1 MEIAFTP
8 VATPSGGAFASPLRY
23 PGGKGRLGP
32 WIAELLRHNRI
43 SGGWYVEPY
52 AGGAG
57 AAIYLLTQGY
67 VDHIVINDLD
77 PAVYAFWWAVLNDTE
92 HFLSLLAETPVT
104 MDHWYRQKEVHAD
117 PDSFSQ
123 TEIGFATFFLNRTNR
138 SGILKGGVIG
148 GKNQDGPY
156 LLDARFNKANLAE
169 RIKSVSSLADHIT
182 LSNEDALALLADI
195 EGDLPSRS
203 LIYLDPPYF
212 QKGSQL
218 YRNHYRPEDHKQI
231 ANYVQE
237 LKTPWIVTYD
247 NCPEIHELY
256 SDCHEVQFSLYY
268 STAAGRPLATEVM
281 FYGNLEI
288 PSQPS
293 LTRRSI

>member
-1 MEIAFTP
+1 MEIAPAP

-32 WIAELLRHNRI
+32 WLAGLMRHNRI

-77 PAVYAFWWAVLNDTE
+77 PAVHAFWWAVLNDTE
-92 HFLSLLAETPVT
+92 NFLSLLEETPVT
-104 MDHWYRQKEVHAD
+104 MEYWYRQKEVHAD
-117 PDSFSQ
+117 PDSFTP

-156 LLDARFNKANLAE
+156 PLHARFNKTDLAE
-169 RIKSVSSLADHIT
+169 RIENVANLADHIT
-182 LSNEDALALLADI
+182 LRNDDALTLLADI
-195 EGDLPSRS
+195 AKDLPSRS
-203 LIYLDPPYF
+203 LIYLDPPYY

-218 YRNHYRPEDHKQI
+218 YRNHYQPEDHKQI
-231 ANYVQE
+231 ADYVRE
-237 LKTPWIVTYD
+237 MTTPWVVTYD
-247 NCPEIHELY
+247 NCPEIRDLY
-256 SDCHEVQFSLYY
+256 CDCQEVQFSLHY
-268 STAAGRPLATEVM
+268 STASARPLATEVM
-281 FYGNLEI
+281 FYGNLAI
-288 PSQPS
+288 PSAPS

>member
-1 MEIAFTP
+1 MEIAPAP

-32 WIAELLRHNRI
+32 WLAGLMRHNRI

-77 PAVYAFWWAVLNDTE
+77 PAVHAFWWAVLNDTE
-92 HFLSLLAETPVT
+92 NFLSLLEETPVT
-104 MDHWYRQKEVHAD
+104 MEYWYRQKEVHAD
-117 PDSFSQ
+117 PDSFTP

-156 LLDARFNKANLAE
+156 PLHARFNKTDLAE
-169 RIKSVSSLADHIT
+169 RIENVANLADHIT
-182 LSNEDALALLADI
+182 LRNDDALTLLADI
-195 EGDLPSRS
+195 AKDLPSRS
-203 LIYLDPPYF
+203 LIYLDPPYY

-218 YRNHYRPEDHKQI
+218 YRNHYQPEDHKQI
-231 ANYVQE
+231 ADYVLE
-237 LKTPWIVTYD
+237 MTTPWVVTYD
-247 NCPEIHELY
+247 NCPEIRDLY
-256 SDCHEVQFSLYY
+256 CECQEVQFSLHY
-268 STAAGRPLATEVM
+268 STASARPLATEVM
-281 FYGNLEI
+281 FYGNLAI
-288 PSQPS
+288 PSPPS

>member
-1 MEIAFTP
+1 MEIAPAP

-32 WIAELLRHNRI
+32 WLAGLMRHNRI

-77 PAVYAFWWAVLNDTE
+77 PAVHAFWWAVLNDTE
-92 HFLSLLAETPVT
+92 HFLSLLEETPVT
-104 MDHWYRQKEVHAD
+104 MEYWYRQKEVHAD
-117 PDSFSQ
+117 PDSFTP

-156 LLDARFNKANLAE
+156 PLHARFNKIDLAE
-169 RIKSVSSLADHIT
+169 RIENVANLADHIT
-182 LSNEDALALLADI
+182 LRNDDALTLLADI
-195 EGDLPSRS
+195 AKDLPSRS
-203 LIYLDPPYF
+203 LIYLDPPYY

-218 YRNHYRPEDHKQI
+218 YRNHYQPEDHKQI
-231 ANYVQE
+231 ADYVRE
-237 LKTPWIVTYD
+237 MTKPWVVTYD
-247 NCPEIHELY
+247 NCPEIRDLY
-256 SDCHEVQFSLYY
+256 CDCQEVQFSLHY
-268 STAAGRPLATEVM
+268 STASARPLATEVM
-281 FYGNLEI
+281 FYGNLAI
-288 PSQPS
+288 PSAPS

>member
-1 MEIAFTP
+1 MEIASASPT
-8 VATPSGGAFASPLRY
+8 TPSGGAFASPLRY

-32 WIAELLRHNRI
+32 WLAGLMRHNRI

-77 PAVYAFWWAVLNDTE
+77 PAVYAFWWAVLNDTKG
-92 HFLSLLAETPVT
+92 FLALLAETPVT

-117 PDSFSQ
+117 PDNFSP

-156 LLDARFNKANLAE
+156 LLDARFNKVNLAE
-169 RIKSVSSLADHIT
+169 RIESVASLADHIT
-182 LSNEDALALLADI
+182 LCNQDALALLGEI
-195 EGDLPSRS
+195 EDDLPTRS
-203 LIYLDPPYF
+203 LIYLDPPYY

-218 YRNHYRPEDHKQI
+218 YRNHYRSEDHCQI
-231 ANYVQE
+231 AEYVRE
-237 LKTPWIVTYD
+237 VKTPWVVTYD

-256 SDCHEVQFSLYY
+256 RGCHEVHFSLHY
-268 STAAGRPLATEVM
+268 STSAGRPLATEIM

-288 PSQPS
+288 PTPPS

>member
-1 MEIAFTP
+1 MEIAPAP

-32 WIAELLRHNRI
+32 WLAGLMRHNRI

-77 PAVYAFWWAVLNDTE
+77 PAVHAFWWAVLNDTE
-92 HFLSLLAETPVT
+92 HFLSLLEETPVT
-104 MDHWYRQKEVHAD
+104 MEYWYRQKEVHAD
-117 PDSFSQ
+117 PDSFTP

-156 LLDARFNKANLAE
+156 PLHARFNKIDLAE
-169 RIKSVSSLADHIT
+169 RIENVANLADHIT
-182 LSNEDALALLADI
+182 LRNDDALTLLADI
-195 EGDLPSRS
+195 AKDLPSRS
-203 LIYLDPPYF
+203 LIYLDPPYY

-218 YRNHYRPEDHKQI
+218 YRNHYQPEDHKQI
-231 ANYVQE
+231 ADYVRE
-237 LKTPWIVTYD
+237 MTTPWVVTYD
-247 NCPEIHELY
+247 NCPEIRDLY
-256 SDCHEVQFSLYY
+256 CDCQEVQFSLHY
-268 STAAGRPLATEVM
+268 STASARPLATEVM
-281 FYGNLEI
+281 FYGNLAI
-288 PSQPS
+288 PSAPS